1 MKCLQKFSMAKSRI
15 QSHKGVVYILLTVL
29 LTLAVLCSLS
39 FGSTDA
45 GLGDLFSLL
54 AGQGGRSGDIILYV
68 RLPRTLGAL
77 LTGTAMAVSGV
88 IIQGVLANP
97 LAGPNLIGVN
107 AGAGLAAILCSALL
121 PSMHTAVPAAA
132 FGGALAAS
140 LLVFF
145 LARKTGA
152 SRITLVLAG
161 VAISGIL
168 SAVIDTVATI
178 NPDALVGANAFMVG
192 GLSGVMSK
200 DLILP
205 GILILAAA
213 AGAWLLSYELDLLSL
228 GDEVASSLGLPVR
241 RYRFLL
247 LSVASMLAGSAV
259 SFAGLIGF
267 VGLIV
272 PHAARF
278 FVGEENKRLIPA
290 AALLG
295 ALMVVV
301 CDLLARILFAPFE
314 LPVGILLSLLGGPF
328 FLWLLIRQRGGRM
341 HD

>member
-1 MKCLQKFSMAKSRI
+1 MRCLPRFSTARAKLQQHRALVCALLALL
-15 QSHKGVVYILLTVL
+15 VVV
-29 LTLAVLCSLS
+29 AALCSLGL
-39 FGSTDA
+39 GSTGA
-45 GLGDLFSLL
+45 GLGDLGALL
-54 AGQGGRSGDIILYV
+54 RGQTTGNAGIILYV

-77 LTGTAMAVSGV
+77 LTGVAMAVSGV

-121 PSMHTAVPAAA
+121 PALSAAVPVAA

-140 LLVFF
+140 LLVF
-145 LARKTGA
+145 LMARKTGA

-168 SAVIDTVATI
+168 GALIDAVATV
-178 NPDALVGANAFMVG
+178 NPDALVGANTFMVG
-192 GLSGVMSK
+192 GLSGVMLTT
-200 DLILP
+200 LILP
-205 GILILAAA
+205 GILIAVAALAA
-213 AGAWLLSYELDLLSL
+213 WSLSYELDLLSL
-228 GDEVASSLGLPVR
+228 GDEVAASLGLPVR
-241 RYRFLL
+241 VYRFALL
-247 LSVASMLAGSAV
+247 AIAAALAGSAV

-278 FVGEENKRLIPA
+278 LVGEENRGLIPA

-295 ALMVVV
+295 ALLVVV
-301 CDLLARILFAPFE
+301 CDLLARLLFAPYE
-314 LPVGILLSLLGGPF
+314 LPVGIVLSLLGGPF
-328 FLWLLIRQRGGRM
+328 FLWLLIRQRGGRL